1 MIINFSDINFP
12 LILVN
17 EKNNNYLQQ
26 IYSNNKIK
34 YSLNIKN
41 LYNCLKNGNTI
52 RNKDNI
58 IKLLKLYRD
67 NIYDNISI
75 NIKTLIQLL
84 YKYKK

>member
-1 MIINFSDINFP
+1 MYKYYFMIINFSDINFP
-12 LILVN
+12 LILIK

-58 IKLLKLYRD
+58 IKLLKLYKN
-67 NIYDNISI
+67 NIYDNII
-75 NIKTLIQLL
+75 NQ
-84 YKYKK
+84 Y